1 MKHYRLKFIKHNQ
14 FFIIQE
20 RIGLFSWKTVE
31 ITKNALRAAIMVKE
45 LSDTKKK
52 NNSNPVFEVT
62 NKNEAFI
69 ILPTIAFVK
78 DSVGIFWLRYV
89 LIINL

>member
-31 ITKNALRAAIMVKE
+31 ITKNALRAAIMIKE

-52 NNSNPVFEVT
+52 NNSNPVFETT

-69 ILPTIAFVK
+69 IFPTIAFVK
-78 DSVGIFWLRYV
+78 GSIALFWLRYV

>member
-20 RIGLFSWKTVE
+20 RIGIFSWKTIE
-31 ITKNALRAAIMVKE
+31 ITKNGLRAAIIIKE

-69 ILPTIAFVK
+69 IFPTIAFVK
-78 DSVGIFWLRYV
+78 DSVGLFWLRYV

>member
-1 MKHYRLKFIKHNQ
+1 MKHFRTKFIKHNS

-20 RIGLFSWKTVE
+20 RVGLFRWKTVE
-31 ITKNALRAAIMVKE
+31 ITKEKLSAARLIEV
-45 LSDTKKK
+45 LSETKNK
-52 NNSNPVFEVT
+52 NNSNTIFEAT

-69 ILPTIAFVK
+69 IFPTIAFVK
-78 DSVGIFWLRYV
+78 DSVGLFWLRYV

>member
-20 RIGLFSWKTVE
+20 RIGFFSWKTIE
-31 ITKNALRAAIMVKE
+31 ITKNALRAAIMIKE

-69 ILPTIAFVK
+69 IFPTIAFVK
-78 DSVGIFWLRYV
+78 DSVGLFWLRYV

>member
-31 ITKNALRAAIMVKE
+31 ITKNALRAAIMIKE
-45 LSDTKKK
+45 LSDIKNK

-69 ILPTIAFVK
+69 IFPTIAFVK
-78 DSVGIFWLRYV
+78 DSVGLFWLRYV

>member
-31 ITKNALRAAIMVKE
+31 ITKNALIAVTTIMV
-45 LSDTKKK
+45 LSEEKKK

-78 DSVGIFWLRYV
+78 DSVGLFWLRYV
-89 LIINL
+89 LMINL

>member
-52 NNSNPVFEVT
+52 NNSNPIFELT
-62 NKNEAFI
+62 SKNEAFI

-78 DSVGIFWLRYV
+78 DSAGIFWLRYV

>member
-31 ITKNALRAAIMVKE
+31 ITKDKLTAVTTIMVLNE
-45 LSDTKKK
+45 TKKK
-52 NNSNPVFEVT
+52 TNSNPVFELT

-69 ILPTIAFVK
+69 IFPTIAFVK
-78 DSVGIFWLRYV
+78 DSVGLFWLRYV

>member
-31 ITKNALRAAIMVKE
+31 ITKNSLRAAIMVKE

-52 NNSNPVFEVT
+52 NNSNPIFELT
-62 NKNEAFI
+62 SKNEAFI
-69 ILPTIAFVK
+69 IFPTIAFVK
-78 DSVGIFWLRYV
+78 DSVGLFWLRYV